1 MAKKEKEIALP
12 TQMSLLVNAINCK
25 NEDVAK
31 LLVHQAVKLIY
42 GDEVEPTPHD
52 VDTVISLI
60 RGIEPRNTIEA
71 MLAAQIVALNLQ
83 GMTTM
88 GSRYM
93 TATAH
98 GMMLLRLSHQTLDM
112 LLKYRLRSITKN
124 EDPS

>member
-31 LLVHQAVKLIY
+31 LLVNQAVKLIY
-42 GDEVEPTPHD
+42 GDDVKPTPCD

-60 RGIEPRNTIEA
+60 RGIESRNTIEA

-83 GMTTM
+83 GMMTM
-88 GSRYM
+88 GSQYM

-112 LLKYRLRSITKN
+112 LLKYRSRNIPKE